1 MYVKCGTQTRTRYVS
16 ISSLV
21 GAVGG
26 KLCKCLIGMHGF
38 TGCDNVSAFAGRGEI
53 TALRLVKQQ
62 KSYEEFFKQLG
73 MEWVLSN
80 ELFQSLQEFTCKL
93 YCSQPGTDNINE
105 MRYRLFCAKKGN
117 IDSTQL
123 PPHADCLLK
132 HASRENF
139 QAVIWKG
146 SLQRCPLTPTPSGSG
161 WREGGDNFAID
172 WMSGDPAPTA
182 VLELLSC
189 SCARS
194 CQLPTYCCLENGLKC
209 TDVWKLLDY
218 DNRCEDSIEEV
229 VSDDSDKD
237 EEI

>member
-105 MRYRLFCAKKGN
+105 MRYRLFCAKVT
-117 IDSTQL
+117 ST
-123 PPHADCLLK
+123 PPSYHHMLTACSSMLLEK
-132 HASRENF
+132 TSKQSFGSEVCNAALWHPRP
-139 QAVIWKG
+139 AVLAGGKAAIT
-146 SLQRCPLTPTPSGSG
+146 LPLTG
-161 WREGGDNFAID
+161 W
-172 WMSGDPAPTA
+172 A
-182 VLELLSC
+182 VTQPLQPC
-189 SCARS
+189 
-194 CQLPTYCCLENGLKC
+194 
-209 TDVWKLLDY
+209 
-218 DNRCEDSIEEV
+218 
-229 VSDDSDKD
+229 
-237 EEI
+237 

>member
-80 ELFQSLQEFTCKL
+80 ELFQSLQESTCKL

-139 QAVIWKG
+139 QAVIWKW
-146 SLQRCPLTPTPSGSG
+146 SLQRRPLTPTPMFVI
-161 WREGGDNFAID
+161 WQ
-172 WMSGDPAPTA
+172 
-182 VLELLSC
+182 VLPWKPFRGNTCKSYI
-189 SCARS
+189 RR
-194 CQLPTYCCLENGLKC
+194 
-209 TDVWKLLDY
+209 WKLTL
-218 DNRCEDSIEEV
+218 
-229 VSDDSDKD
+229 KTTF
-237 EEI
+237 EIFNN

>member
-1 MYVKCGTQTRTRYVS
+1 CSSRRSDPAIISMCNICFGPRTETQRRPQDVCRGGRFSTRLGHALMKIQTYSYFAWRKCFIPASTYVKCGTQTRTKYVS

-105 MRYRLFCAKKGN
+105 MR
-117 IDSTQL
+117 
-123 PPHADCLLK
+123 
-132 HASRENF
+132 
-139 QAVIWKG
+139 
-146 SLQRCPLTPTPSGSG
+146 
-161 WREGGDNFAID
+161 
-172 WMSGDPAPTA
+172 
-182 VLELLSC
+182 
-189 SCARS
+189 S

-218 DNRCEDSIEEV
+218 GNRCEDSIEEV